1 MLILGNLNLYFSI
14 FMSKLPRFPQKNRKI
29 RNNYSNLLLSK
40 SISSKISFNNTMF
53 FNVNLRGSRLRKCSF
68 NSTNIFLSDLS
79 GVILNGS
86 KFKNVHFKK
95 CVFYATIF
103 RKCKFINCKFDQCVF
118 INTNTQAFSESIL
131 NNCIESN
138 FYQLKELKN
147 SIASLI
153 AYKSIPILQRNR
165 LLHLKGGK
173 INKATFS
180 ILLSNFSE
188 ENVFLALSLIFL
200 DNSYSRPKI
209 LSTFKL
215 LEEIKMTLDN
225 IQA

>member
-1 MLILGNLNLYFSI
+1 
-14 FMSKLPRFPQKNRKI
+14 MSKLPRFAKKNRKL

-40 SISSKISFNNTMF
+40 SISSKLSFNNTMF

-68 NSTNIFLSDLS
+68 NNTNIFLSDFS

-103 RKCKFINCKFDQCVF
+103 RKCKLINCKFDQCVF
-118 INTNTQAFSESIL
+118 INTNTQEFTESIL
-131 NNCIESN
+131 KNCIESN
-138 FYQLKELKN
+138 FYQLKELKT
-147 SIASLI
+147 SITNLAE
-153 AYKSIPILQRNR
+153 YKSIPILQKNR
-165 LLHLKGGK
+165 LLHLKGGN

-180 ILLSNFSE
+180 ILLSEFSE
-188 ENVFLALSLIFL
+188 ESILLALSLIFL
-200 DNSYSRPKI
+200 DDSYRKPKI

-215 LEEIKMTLDN
+215 LEEVKMTLDN
-225 IQA
+225 M

>member
-1 MLILGNLNLYFSI
+1 
-14 FMSKLPRFPQKNRKI
+14 MSKLPRFSKRNKKL

-40 SISSKISFNNTMF
+40 SISSKIAFNNTIF

-68 NSTNIFLSDLS
+68 NNTNIFLSDLS

-103 RKCKFINCKFDQCVF
+103 RKCKFINCKFDQCIF
-118 INTNTQAFSESIL
+118 INTNTNEFSESIL
-131 NNCIESN
+131 SNCIETN
-138 FYQLKELKN
+138 FYKLKELKTSTTN
-147 SIASLI
+147 LAE
-153 AYKSIPILQRNR
+153 YKSIPILQRNR
-165 LLHLKGGK
+165 LLHLKGGS

-180 ILLSNFSE
+180 ILLSKFSE
-188 ENVFLALSLIFL
+188 ESILLALSLIFL
-200 DNSYSRPKI
+200 DDSYRKPKI

-225 IQA
+225 IQP

>member
-1 MLILGNLNLYFSI
+1 
-14 FMSKLPRFPQKNRKI
+14 MSKLPRFSKNNRNL

-40 SISSKISFNNTMF
+40 SISSKLSFNNTMF

-68 NSTNIFLSDLS
+68 NTTNIFLSDFS

-103 RKCKFINCKFDQCVF
+103 RKCKFINCKFDQCIF
-118 INTNTQAFSESIL
+118 INTNTQEFTESIL
-131 NNCIESN
+131 SNCIESN
-138 FYQLKELKN
+138 FYQLKELKT
-147 SIASLI
+147 SIADLSE
-153 AYKSIPILQRNR
+153 YKSIPILQKNR

-180 ILLSNFSE
+180 ILLSEFSE
-188 ENVFLALSLIFL
+188 ENILLALSLIFF
-200 DNSYSRPKI
+200 DDSYSKPKI

-215 LEEIKMTLDN
+215 LEVIKMTIDN
-225 IQA
+225 MQP

>member
-1 MLILGNLNLYFSI
+1 
-14 FMSKLPRFPQKNRKI
+14 MSKLPRFSKKNRKL

-40 SISSKISFNNTMF
+40 SISSKLSFNNTMF

-68 NSTNIFLSDLS
+68 NSTNIFLSDFS

-95 CVFYATIF
+95 CLFYAAIF

-118 INTNTQAFSESIL
+118 INTNTQEFGESIL
-131 NNCIESN
+131 KNCIETN
-138 FYQLKELKN
+138 FYQLKELQRCET
-147 SIASLI
+147 SL
-153 AYKSIPILQRNR
+153 AEYKSIPILQKNR
-165 LLHLKGGK
+165 LLHLKGGS

-180 ILLSNFSE
+180 ILLSKFSE
-188 ENVFLALSLIFL
+188 ENIFLALSLIFL
-200 DNSYSRPKI
+200 DDSYRKPKI

-215 LEEIKMTLDN
+215 LEEIKIAIDK
-225 IQA
+225 IQL